1 MIPGLGFILSLLSIP
16 AIVKLD
22 EANTRYKANHPNNEV
37 IETPIPKWA
46 MGGKASN
53 MKLQME
59 VFTCYV
65 VDKIGSGE
73 YPNAKYS
80 YIKGKDGKVHF
91 GNDITYKC
99 DENGNITNEK
109 TTAVE
114 RLHMARACFKKYWPQ
129 YRWVVIVPD
138 WELLR
143 YDDDFKATC
152 RRNFT
157 DEAVAR
163 DFDNQN

>member
-22 EANTRYKANHPNNEV
+22 EANTRYKANHPNNEA

-46 MGGKASN
+46 MGGQASD
-53 MKLQME
+53 MKLQMD
-59 VFTCYV
+59 VFNQYV
-65 VDKIGSGE
+65 IDKIAFCDDLS
-73 YPNAKYS
+73 
-80 YIKGKDGKVHF
+80 IKHTFMKTRIGIYTF
-91 GNDITYKC
+91 CYDITYKY
-99 DENGNITNEK
+99 DENGNITNQK

-114 RLHMARACFKKYWPQ
+114 RLHMARKHFKETWPQ

>member
-22 EANTRYKANHPNNEV
+22 EANTRYKANHPNNEA

-46 MGGKASN
+46 MGGQASN

-59 VFTCYV
+59 VFNRFV
-65 VDKIGSGE
+65 IDKVGSGINSKAT
-73 YPNAKYS
+73 YT
-80 YIKGKDGKVHF
+80 YIKGKSGEIHY
-91 GNDITYKC
+91 GQDITYRC
-99 DENGNITNEK
+99 DENGNITNQK

-114 RLHMARACFKKYWPQ
+114 RLHMARKYFKKSWPQ